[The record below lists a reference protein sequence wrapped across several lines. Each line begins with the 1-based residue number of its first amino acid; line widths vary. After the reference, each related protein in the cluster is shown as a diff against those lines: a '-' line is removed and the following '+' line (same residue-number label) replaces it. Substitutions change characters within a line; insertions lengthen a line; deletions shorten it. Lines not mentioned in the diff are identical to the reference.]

1 MAKTAPVKSP
11 SMEKCMIQDD
21 SPKEV
26 TTVKEMNDRS
36 LLLSSD
42 KMTCYFIFDASNRS
56 SLTVAVPKNYSFLK
70 EN

>member
-1 MAKTAPVKSP
+1 
-11 SMEKCMIQDD
+11 MIQDD

-42 KMTCYFIFDASNRS
+42 KMTCYFIFDVSNRS